1 MLTFLTSAIEF
12 GVIFLFGCVGEILTE
27 KSGHLNLGIP
37 GIMCMGAAGGC
48 LGVKL
53 CYLAS
58 PAPSAF
64 LVVLMGILFAML
76 FAAALGAIY
85 GFLTVSLRSNQNVTG
100 LACTIFGVGFT
111 SFFLN
116 NAVLTEGVS
125 AHLSQAGLNFFNAP
139 LPGADSLGWFGT
151 LFLDHG
157 ILVYLA
163 IVIAVIAA
171 VVLRYTKAGLSL
183 RAVGESPATADAVGI
198 NVTGYKYT
206 AILLGAAI
214 AGLGGLCY
222 VMDYMGGI
230 VGSTVDQTIQG
241 IGWLCIALVIFA
253 MWKPAF
259 AILGSIVFGAL
270 YILYPYLNSILMI
283 IDPDFN
289 LPTMTIPL
297 FDIIPYAVT
306 ILVLIATSIVG
317 RRETQ
322 PPASL
327 GLSYFREDR

>member
-58 PAPSAF
+58 PAPNAF
-64 LVVLMGILFAML
+64 LVVLAGILFAML
-76 FAAALGAIY
+76 FAAALGAVY
-85 GFLTVSLRSNQNVTG
+85 GFLTVTLRSNQNVTG

-116 NAVLTEGVS
+116 NAVLTEGVG
-125 AHLSQAGLNFFNAP
+125 AQLSQAGLNFFNAP
-139 LPGADSLGWFGT
+139 LPGVDSLGWFGT

-163 IVIAVIAA
+163 IVIAVIAT
-171 VVLRYTKAGLSL
+171 VVLRYTKVGLSL

-206 AILLGAAI
+206 AILLGAAV

-241 IGWLCIALVIFA
+241 IGWLCIALVIFT

-259 AILGSIVFGAL
+259 AILGSILFGAL
-270 YILYPYLNSILMI
+270 YILSSYIQGIS
-283 IDPDFN
+283 FEQ
-289 LPTMTIPL
+289 IPL
-297 FDIIPYAVT
+297 LNIIPFAVT

-317 RRETQ
+317 HREMQ

>member
-58 PAPSAF
+58 PAPNAF
-64 LVVLMGILFAML
+64 LVVLAGILFAML
-76 FAAALGAIY
+76 FAAALGAVY

-116 NAVLTEGVS
+116 NAVLTEGVG
-125 AHLSQAGLNFFNAP
+125 AQLSQAGLNFFNAP

-163 IVIAVIAA
+163 IAIAVIAA

-222 VMDYMGGI
+222 TMDYLTG
-230 VGSTVDQTIQG
+230 GSTLDMGQAIQG
-241 IGWLCIALVIFA
+241 IGWLSIALVIFT
-253 MWKPAF
+253 MWKPAL
-259 AILGSIVFGAL
+259 AILGSVIFGAL
-270 YILYPYLNSILMI
+270 SFLPSYAEFSFTQTYLLN
-283 IDPDFN
+283 
-289 LPTMTIPL
+289 
-297 FDIIPYAVT
+297 IIPYAVT
-306 ILVLIATSIVG
+306 ILVLIATSIIG

>member
-58 PAPSAF
+58 PAPNAF
-64 LVVLMGILFAML
+64 LVVLAGILFAML
-76 FAAALGAIY
+76 FAAALGAVY

-116 NAVLTEGVS
+116 NAVLTEGVG
-125 AHLSQAGLNFFNAP
+125 AQLSQAGLNFFNAP

-163 IVIAVIAA
+163 IVIAVIAT
-171 VVLRYTKAGLSL
+171 VVLRYTKVGLSL

-206 AILLGAAI
+206 AILLGAAV

-270 YILYPYLNSILMI
+270 YILSSYIQGIS
-283 IDPDFN
+283 FEQ
-289 LPTMTIPL
+289 IPL
-297 FDIIPYAVT
+297 LNIIPFAVT

-317 RRETQ
+317 HREMQ

>member
-58 PAPSAF
+58 PAPNAF
-64 LVVLMGILFAML
+64 LVVLVGILFAML
-76 FAAALGAIY
+76 FAAALGAVY

-116 NAVLTEGVS
+116 NAVLTEGVG
-125 AHLSQAGLNFFNAP
+125 AQLSQAGLHFFNAP

-163 IVIAVIAA
+163 IVIAVIATI
-171 VVLRYTKAGLSL
+171 VLRYTKVGLSL

-206 AILLGAAI
+206 AILLGAAV

-241 IGWLCIALVIFA
+241 IGWLCIALVIFT

-259 AILGSIVFGAL
+259 AILGSILFGAL
-270 YILYPYLNSILMI
+270 YILSSYIQGIS
-283 IDPDFN
+283 FEQ
-289 LPTMTIPL
+289 IPL
-297 FDIIPYAVT
+297 LNIIPFAVT

-317 RRETQ
+317 HREMQ

>member
-1 MLTFLTSAIEF
+1 METFLASAISF

-53 CYLAS
+53 CTVGVGS
-58 PAPSAF
+58 PSG
-64 LVVLMGILFAML
+64 VLTVIVGILFAMI
-76 FAAALGAIY
+76 FAGALGAVY
-85 GFLTVSLRSNQNVTG
+85 AFLTVSLRSNQNVTG

-116 NAVLTEGVS
+116 NVVLTDGVS
-125 AHLSQAGLNFFNAP
+125 TALSNAGLNFFNAHI
-139 LPGADSLGWFGT
+139 PGTDSLGWFGT
-151 LFLDHG
+151 IFLEQG

-163 IVIAVIAA
+163 VAVAVAA
-171 VVLRYTKAGLSL
+171 ALVLRYTKVGLNL
-183 RAVGESPATADAVGI
+183 RAVGENPATADAVGI
-198 NVTGYKYT
+198 NVTAYKYSF
-206 AILLGAAI
+206 IVIGAAI

-222 VMDYMGGI
+222 VMGYMNGI

-241 IGWLCIALVIFA
+241 IGWLSIALVIFTL
-253 MWKPAF
+253 WKPAL
-259 AILGSIVFGAL
+259 AILGSIIFGML
-270 YILYPYLNSILMI
+270 YILSSRITGIL
-283 IDPDFN
+283 FEQ
-289 LPTMTIPL
+289 IPL
-297 FDIIPYAVT
+297 LNLIPYVVT
-306 ILVLIATSIVG
+306 ILVLIVTSIIG
-317 RRETQ
+317 HRETQ

>member
-125 AHLSQAGLNFFNAP
+125 AHLSQAGLHFFNAP

-163 IVIAVIAA
+163 IVIAVIATI
-171 VVLRYTKAGLSL
+171 VLRYTKVGLSL

-270 YILYPYLNSILMI
+270 YILSSYIQGIS
-283 IDPDFN
+283 FEQ
-289 LPTMTIPL
+289 IPL
-297 FDIIPYAVT
+297 LNIVPFAVT

-317 RRETQ
+317 HREMQ

>member
-125 AHLSQAGLNFFNAP
+125 ANLSQAGFNFFNAP
-139 LPGADSLGWFGT
+139 LPGADSLGWFGA

-163 IVIAVIAA
+163 IVIAVFAA
-171 VVLRYTKAGLSL
+171 VVLCYTKGGLSL

-206 AILLGAAI
+206 AILLGAAD

-259 AILGSIVFGAL
+259 AILGSILFGAL
-270 YILYPYLNSILMI
+270 YILSSYIQGIS
-283 IDPDFN
+283 FEQ
-289 LPTMTIPL
+289 IPL
-297 FDIIPYAVT
+297 LNIVPFAVT

-317 RRETQ
+317 HREMQ

>member
-1 MLTFLTSAIEF
+1 MDIFLSTAIEF

-58 PAPSAF
+58 PAPNAF

-76 FAAALGAIY
+76 FAAALGAVY

-116 NAVLTEGVS
+116 NVVLTEGVS
-125 AHLSQAGLNFFNAP
+125 TQLSYAGLNFFNAQI
-139 LPGADSLGWFGT
+139 PGAESLGWFGSI
-151 LFLDHG
+151 FLAHG
-157 ILVYLA
+157 VLVYLA
-163 IVIAVIAA
+163 IVVA
-171 VVLRYTKAGLSL
+171 VVVALMLRRTKAGLNL
-183 RAVGESPATADAVGI
+183 RAIGENPATADAVGI
-198 NVTGYKYT
+198 RVTRYKYF
-206 AILLGAAI
+206 AIIVGAAI

-241 IGWLCIALVIFA
+241 IGWLSIALVIFT
-253 MWKPAF
+253 MWRPAL
-259 AILGSIVFGAL
+259 AILGSILFGAL
-270 YILYPYLNSILMI
+270 YIISSRITGISFEQIQLLNMI
-283 IDPDFN
+283 PFI
-289 LPTMTIPL
+289 
-297 FDIIPYAVT
+297 VT
-306 ILVLIATSIVG
+306 ILVLIVTSIIG
-317 RRETQ
+317 HRETQ
-322 PPASL
+322 PPTSL

>member
-1 MLTFLTSAIEF
+1 MDVFFANAISF

-48 LGVKL
+48 FGVKL
-53 CYLAS
+53 VAMGES
-58 PAPSAF
+58 PNGV
-64 LVVLMGILFAML
+64 LVVIMGILFAMI
-76 FAAALGAIY
+76 FAGALGAVY

-116 NAVLTEGVS
+116 NVVLTEGVS
-125 AHLSQAGLNFFNAP
+125 TALSYAGLNFFNAHI
-139 LPGADSLGWFGT
+139 PGTENLGWFGT
-151 LFLDHG
+151 IFLRQG
-157 ILVYLA
+157 VLAYLA
-163 IVIAVIAA
+163 IVIAVTAA
-171 VVLRYTKAGLSL
+171 VVLRYTKAGLNL
-183 RAVGESPATADAVGI
+183 RAVGENPATADAVGI

-206 AILLGAAI
+206 FIVAGAAI

-222 VMDYMGGI
+222 VMGYMNGI

-241 IGWLCIALVIFA
+241 IGWLSIALVIFTL
-253 MWKPAF
+253 WKPAL
-259 AILGSIVFGAL
+259 AIVGSIVFGIL
-270 YILYPYLNSILMI
+270 YILSSRITGISFEQIQLLNL
-283 IDPDFN
+283 
-289 LPTMTIPL
+289 
-297 FDIIPYAVT
+297 IPYIVT
-306 ILVLIATSIVG
+306 ILVLIVTSILG
-317 RRETQ
+317 RREMQ

>member
-58 PAPSAF
+58 PAPNAF
-64 LVVLMGILFAML
+64 LVVLAGILFAML
-76 FAAALGAIY
+76 FAAALGAVY

-116 NAVLTEGVS
+116 NAVLTEGVG
-125 AHLSQAGLNFFNAP
+125 AQLSQAGLNFFNAP
-139 LPGADSLGWFGT
+139 LPGVDSLGWFGT

-163 IVIAVIAA
+163 IVIAVIAT
-171 VVLRYTKAGLSL
+171 VVLRYTKV

-206 AILLGAAI
+206 AILLGAAV

-241 IGWLCIALVIFA
+241 IGWLCIALVIFT

-259 AILGSIVFGAL
+259 AILGSILFGAL
-270 YILYPYLNSILMI
+270 YILSSYIQGIS
-283 IDPDFN
+283 FEQ
-289 LPTMTIPL
+289 IPL
-297 FDIIPYAVT
+297 LNIIPFAVT

-317 RRETQ
+317 HREMQ

>member
-1 MLTFLTSAIEF
+1 MRIEEVWARRRFVFMDGAMGTELQKRGLQPGQKPELAALEMPQTLTAIHAEYAAAGAELLLANTF
-12 GVIFLFGCVGEILTE
+12 GANARKLAG
-27 KSGHLNLGIP
+27 SGHTVAEVVAASIACAKQAAAPCGALVGLDIGPLGELLAPAGTLPFADACTAFAEIVRA
-37 GIMCMGAAGGC
+37 GAAAGADFVFIETMTD
-48 LGVKL
+48 LYELKAAV
-53 CYLAS
+53 LAAKENS
-58 PAPSAF
+58 DLP
-64 LVVLMGILFAML
+64 V
-76 FAAALGAIY
+76 
-85 GFLTVSLRSNQNVTG
+85 
-100 LACTIFGVGFT
+100 FT
-111 SFFLN
+111 SMSFEANGRTFTGCTVESY
-116 NAVLTEGVS
+116 AVT
-125 AHLSQAGLNFFNAP
+125 AAGL
-139 LPGADSLGWFGT
+139 G
-151 LFLDHG
+151 
-157 ILVYLA
+157 
-163 IVIAVIAA
+163 
-171 VVLRYTKAGLSL
+171 
-183 RAVGESPATADAVGI
+183 ADAVGI

-270 YILYPYLNSILMI
+270 YILSSYIQGIS
-283 IDPDFN
+283 FEQ
-289 LPTMTIPL
+289 IPL
-297 FDIIPYAVT
+297 LNIVPFAVT

-317 RRETQ
+317 HREMQ